1 MNVFNQLEI
10 EGEPLLESCDEC
22 NALIVNW
29 ETLTNSF
36 LTFDNRVVC
45 KKCLKES
52 VDFPEEILQS
62 IYTMNEELVT
72 YEVELDSPD
81 FFVSF
86 QAEKGL
92 SLEQIEFLA
101 IQEMTRNTRV
111 WNVKIVE

>member
-1 MNVFNQLEI
+1 MFNATTSQIGRQLVVTI
-10 EGEPLLESCDEC
+10 VWLMKQL
-22 NALIVNW
+22 NLITSLN
-29 ETLTNSF
+29 NM
-36 LTFDNRVVC
+36 D
-45 KKCLKES
+45 K
-52 VDFPEEILQS
+52 
-62 IYTMNEELVT
+62 ELVT